1 MLYFTCE
8 KDKLISA
15 ITVTSRT
22 VSQKST
28 IAALEGILV
37 TAGTLLSLTGYNLET
52 GITVSMEAD
61 VREMGAA
68 VFPAK
73 LFGDIVRKM
82 PNDTV
87 TIQVEDNY
95 KVRILSGPSSFSI
108 MATPADDYPSLPDVE
123 YDKAIN
129 VPQNVLKD
137 MIGGTIF
144 SVSENQA
151 RPIQTGCKFE
161 IDPDHITIIAVDG
174 FRLALRREKIDNP
187 ENRTLSFVA
196 PSPALREVEKI
207 LGDTD
212 DDASFTLGT
221 KHILFQVGSATLVC
235 RLLEGEFLDWRRVVP
250 TDNPIRVTVNV
261 RDLTQSLERVSLIV
275 SEKLKS
281 PVRCIFT
288 ENLAALRTSN
298 SIGNAYDECRL
309 IGNGQD
315 MEIGFN
321 CKYLLEALK
330 AVPAEN
336 VSLELKTSLSPAVIS
351 PCEGDRFT
359 YMVLPVRL
367 KSGE

>member
-1 MLYFTCE
+1 MIQFTCD
-8 KDKLISA
+8 KDKLMGAISVA
-15 ITVTSRT
+15 SRT

-28 IAALEGILV
+28 IPALEGILV
-37 TAGTLLSLTGYNLET
+37 TAGTLLTLTGYNLET
-52 GITVSMEAD
+52 GISVSMEAD

-73 LFGDIVRKM
+73 LLGDIVRKL
-82 PNDTV
+82 PDDTV
-87 TIQVEDNY
+87 TIKVDDGY
-95 KVRILSGPSSFSI
+95 KVKILCGISTFSI
-108 MATPADDYPSLPDVE
+108 MASPADDYPSLPDVE
-123 YDKAIN
+123 YDKAIA

-137 MIGGTIF
+137 MISGTIF

-161 IDPDHITIIAVDG
+161 IDGDTMTVVAVDG
-174 FRLALRREKIDNP
+174 YRLALRRENIDNP
-187 ENRTLSFVA
+187 EGRKLSFVA
-196 PSPALREVEKI
+196 PAPALREVEKI

-221 KHILFQVGSATLVC
+221 RHILFQVGSATLVC

-250 TDNPIRVTVNV
+250 TDNPIKLAVNV
-261 RDLTQSLERVSLIV
+261 KDMTDSLERVSLIV

-281 PVRCIFT
+281 PVRCTFG
-288 ENLAALRTSN
+288 ENVAALRTSN
-298 SIGNAYDECRL
+298 SIGNAYDECKTA
-309 IGNGQD
+309 GNGND

-330 AVPAEN
+330 AVPAEEFTM
-336 VSLELKTSLSPAVIS
+336 ELKTNLSPAVIT
-351 PCEGDRFT
+351 PCEGNKFT

-367 KSGE
+367 KVE